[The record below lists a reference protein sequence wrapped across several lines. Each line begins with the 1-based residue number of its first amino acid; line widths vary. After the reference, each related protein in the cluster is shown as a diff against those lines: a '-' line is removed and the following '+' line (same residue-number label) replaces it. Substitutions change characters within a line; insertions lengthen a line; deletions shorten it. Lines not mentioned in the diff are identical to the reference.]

1 MLSGKVDFRFK
12 LSVNICPK
20 EWKKLHKHKNGIRLT
35 VGCIIPLIKFSS
47 ASLVVDVPEQPI
59 FWNYYTKHNFSV

>member
-12 LSVNICPK
+12 LRRKCMSEGVKKNCTNIK
-20 EWKKLHKHKNGIRLT
+20 MDIRLT
-35 VGCIIPLIKFSS
+35 VGCIILLIKFSS

-59 FWNYYTKHNFSV
+59 F

>member
-1 MLSGKVDFRFK
+1 MSEGVKK
-12 LSVNICPK
+12 NCTNIK
-20 EWKKLHKHKNGIRLT
+20 MDIRLT
-35 VGCIIPLIKFSS
+35 VGCIILLIKFSS